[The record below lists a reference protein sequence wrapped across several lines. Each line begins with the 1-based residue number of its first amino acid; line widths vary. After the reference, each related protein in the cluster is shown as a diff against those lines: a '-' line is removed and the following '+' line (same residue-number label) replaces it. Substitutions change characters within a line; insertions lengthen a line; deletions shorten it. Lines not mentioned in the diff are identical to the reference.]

1 MKIIQK
7 KENSFRAAMLKDKY
21 AKMGAQSQWN
31 ESAMWRGGIKDGI
44 SSGFQM

>member
-1 MKIIQK
+1 MEIIQR
-7 KENSFRAAMLKDKY
+7 KEKYRAAMLKDKKC

-31 ESAMWRGGIKDGI
+31 ESVVWYGGIKDGI